1 MVERFVLR
9 SVPAF
14 GELHAINQGDVV
26 AERSLH
32 PEWLPSKSPGP
43 VQKRRYVKSH
53 SGLVIGEDARRWKGS
68 TRNDESNDEKMCAH
82 RMLL

>member
-1 MVERFVLR
+1 M
-9 SVPAF
+9 S
-14 GELHAINQGDVV
+14 QGDVV

-32 PEWLPSKSPGP
+32 PEWLPSKSPGR

-53 SGLVIGEDARRWKGS
+53 SGLVIGGDARSWKGS
-68 TRNDESNDEKMCAH
+68 TRNGESNDEKMRAH

>member
-1 MVERFVLR
+1 MVESFVLLR
-9 SVPAF
+9 VPAF
-14 GELHAINQGDVV
+14 GELHAMSQGDVV

-53 SGLVIGEDARRWKGS
+53 SGLVIGGDARSWKGS
-68 TRNDESNDEKMCAH
+68 TRNGESNDE
-82 RMLL
+82 

>member
-1 MVERFVLR
+1 M
-9 SVPAF
+9 S
-14 GELHAINQGDVV
+14 QGDVV

-32 PEWLPSKSPGP
+32 PEWLPSYSPGS

-53 SGLVIGEDARRWKGS
+53 SGLVIGGDARSWKVS
-68 TRNDESNDEKMCAH
+68 TRNDESDDEKMRAH

>member
-1 MVERFVLR
+1 MVERFVLLR
-9 SVPAF
+9 VPAF
-14 GELHAINQGDVV
+14 GELHAMSQGDVV

-53 SGLVIGEDARRWKGS
+53 SWLGDRRRCLKVERIY
-68 TRNDESNDEKMCAH
+68 TQ
-82 RMLL
+82 